1 VTAAKRC
8 AILRGLAVVLSAAV
22 CAASSVAQ
30 PQEAS
35 QITILT
41 APTNAWRIAL
51 ALGFGGDRTENALW
65 RLQQGEIDGIA
76 TKVAVLMAGTN
87 NSGHRGEAP
96 EFTAPGIKRLLD
108 EMAQRLPNTRVL
120 LLAVFP
126 SGEKPDGGLRR
137 LNDGLN
143 KLITGFADGRRVH
156 FLDVNAALPDADGR
170 LGKDVMPDLLNPNEK
185 GYEIWQRAMAPTL
198 RLLLKD
204 GPLRP

>member
-76 TKVAVLMAGTN
+76 TNVAVLMAGTN

-96 EFTAPGIKRLLD
+96 EFTAPGIKRLH
-108 EMAQRLPNTRVL
+108 
-120 LLAVFP
+120 
-126 SGEKPDGGLRR
+126 R